1 MKDINDIVIDSN
13 SSQTA
18 HSEGRKNN
26 ESLIKYKIRCML
38 NRLDI
43 ETILME
49 IQNEKLTRNLSFWN
63 VTAIG
68 IGGVIGTG
76 IFILPGVI
84 AAQYAGPGVVLSF
97 ILAALASFLTA
108 LSFAELG
115 SMIPLAGST
124 YSYLYS
130 SFGELVAWTITWG
143 LLLEAYIGNSAV
155 LVGWSGYFMQLIG
168 IIIKDSDFKSP
179 WAIAPYAWNTN
190 DQEFEAT
197 GGYFNFP
204 AAIVSLLCTLL
215 LIRGTKESTTVT
227 AIAVVIKVSV
237 IIIIIFGI
245 IDHVNP
251 ANWTPFIPSNTDG
264 VLGHFGF
271 LGIFKGARIA
281 FFAYSGFESL
291 GTVSQECVN
300 PQKNIPLSIITT
312 LGVCTILYIS
322 VCLVLVGVVP
332 YDKLNVSY
340 PISIAVKAT
349 GRTWLEVLIILG
361 AVIGMITTI
370 IVGLISQS
378 RVLYTL
384 SSDGLLPS
392 FFTKLHPKTN
402 TPYISLGILGIS
414 LSIAGG
420 LLPIEILAEFTG
432 IISFISFF
440 LVNLSVIL
448 LRLTHP
454 NLKRG
459 FKIPLGNYFIPI
471 IGACISLA
479 FVITGSPLTIFRISI
494 WLIVGIVVYLIYG
507 LQYSKLNNP
516 NQYVLTPGDEM
527 GQIVAE

>member
-1 MKDINDIVIDSN
+1 
-13 SSQTA
+13 
-18 HSEGRKNN
+18 
-26 ESLIKYKIRCML
+26 ML

-49 IQNEKLTRNLSFWN
+49 IHNEKLTRNLSFWN

-124 YSYLYS
+124 YSYLYC
-130 SFGELVAWTITWG
+130 SFGELVAWTIAWG

-155 LVGWSGYFMQLIG
+155 LVGWSGYFMQLIV
-168 IIIKDSDFKSP
+168 
-179 WAIAPYAWNTN
+179 APYAWNTN
-190 DQEFEAT
+190 EQEFEAT

-204 AAIVSLLCTLL
+204 AAAIVLLCTLL
-215 LIRGTKESTTVT
+215 LIKGTKESTTVT
-227 AIAVVIKVSV
+227 AVAVVIKVSV

-264 VLGHFGF
+264 ILGHFGF
-271 LGIFKGARIA
+271 AGILKGARIA

-361 AVIGMITTI
+361 AVIGMVTTI

-384 SSDGLLPS
+384 SSDGLLPN
-392 FFTKLHPKTN
+392 FF
-402 TPYISLGILGIS
+402 
-414 LSIAGG
+414 
-420 LLPIEILAEFTG
+420 
-432 IISFISFF
+432 
-440 LVNLSVIL
+440 
-448 LRLTHP
+448 
-454 NLKRG
+454 
-459 FKIPLGNYFIPI
+459 
-471 IGACISLA
+471 
-479 FVITGSPLTIFRISI
+479 
-494 WLIVGIVVYLIYG
+494 
-507 LQYSKLNNP
+507 
-516 NQYVLTPGDEM
+516 
-527 GQIVAE
+527 